1 MDCRRGSPNRAFF
14 FFFLWW
20 GLLGFLFSVG
30 AQESPPR
37 ELDTKA
43 GVLVLD
49 RAPSPEAEEDAQ
61 RFADAVVASTR
72 AAFVERGLAIDPK
85 PLHARSDIRGMW
97 ETENQGAQIAG
108 NQVEREAGARWV
120 LWIRTALDGSRLF
133 WRINV
138 YDAENG
144 VLLGADSYSTFAG
157 LSALPVID
165 DSAKRIAQEWEKA
178 KVRETENVE
187 LVSISQRFVS
197 PDPGV
202 SIRFGSGTGGSW
214 EGGTFKSRELNA
226 TYVPFRKGQPVTVE
240 VYRNGYWSK
249 EVTLPKGIQ
258 EKPVTIP
265 RLQKKTQSAWGLNM
279 GIGRLLGTALVY
291 RWYPV
296 PDRVFFKTENALW
309 DTQRFTPG
317 SSPVLHDELRFGVGA
332 YLQEKVDAPFRY
344 SLGIGT
350 SAIATVLLNAPGY
363 TTVPAG
369 IDLTFEPLWMTLEY
383 HFPRWAVVLENR
395 IPYSLGTGFLNQG
408 WMSIENMGP
417 LFVSLGVLLKW

>member
-1 MDCRRGSPNRAFF
+1 MDCRRGSQNMILFF
-14 FFFLWW
+14 VFLYIFIL
-20 GLLGFLFSVG
+20 GLLFPLG
-30 AQESPPR
+30 AQESAPR

-72 AAFVERGLAIDPK
+72 AAFVERGLTIDPK
-85 PLHARSDIRGMW
+85 LLGARSDIRGTW

-120 LWIRTALDGSRLF
+120 LWIRTALDGNRLF
-133 WRINV
+133 WRIGV
-138 YDAENG
+138 YDAESG
-144 VLLGADSYSTFAG
+144 ALLGADSYSTFAG

-165 DSAKRIAQEWEKA
+165 DSAKRVAQEWEKA
-178 KVRETENVE
+178 KGRVAEKVE
-187 LVSISQRFVS
+187 LVSISQRFIS

-202 SIRFGSGTGGSW
+202 SIRFGTDRFGSW
-214 EGGTFKSRELNA
+214 EGGTFSSRELSA
-226 TYVPFRKGQPVTVE
+226 AYVPFRRGQPVTVE
-240 VYRNGYWSK
+240 VYREGYWSK

-258 EKPVTIP
+258 EKPVLLP
-265 RLQKKTQSAWGLNM
+265 RLQKKTQTAWGVNT
-279 GIGRLLGTALVY
+279 GIGRLLGAALVY

-296 PDRVFFKTENALW
+296 PDRVFLKTENAVW

-332 YLQEKVDAPFRY
+332 YLQNRVDAAFRY
-344 SLGIGT
+344 SLGLGASAIGT
-350 SAIATVLLNAPGY
+350 ILLNAPGY
-363 TTVPAG
+363 TVPAG

-383 HFPRWAVVLENR
+383 HFPRWAIVFENR
-395 IPYSLGTGFLNQG
+395 FPYSLGTGFLYPG
-408 WMSIENMGP
+408 WMSIDRMGP
-417 LFVSLGVLLKW
+417 LFFSLGVLLKW